1 MLERVPSQML
11 WHLISLPK
19 DKLYNIVSGSS
30 VNDFIRESLIM
41 LESNAENVTKDTNF
55 FSLIKK
61 NKYLSFKSA
70 NVRTTIQKNGKQK
83 EVICQRDV
91 LGLLVSTSNTTK
103 KPVDIEKEMSHP
115 LAPAPLSLCTADG
128 AKRRTVKI
136 KLYDDQ

>member
-1 MLERVPSQML
+1 
-11 WHLISLPK
+11 
-19 DKLYNIVSGSS
+19 
-30 VNDFIRESLIM
+30 M
-41 LESNAENVTKDTNF
+41 LESNAENVTKDFFLTFSPKMLRNF

-70 NVRTTIQKNGKQK
+70 NVRTTIRKNGKQK